1 MNCEVKSSMFAS
13 FKFLREREQRVSSEK
28 GTEGVRQ
35 RSQSKFGTGSRVS
48 SIEGS
53 EGVRWSRVSLLKG
66 AGCVRLGEQGEFG
79 NGSRVS

>member
-1 MNCEVKSSMFAS
+1 M
-13 FKFLREREQRVSSEK
+13 
-28 GTEGVRQ
+28 
-35 RSQSKFGTGSRVS
+35 S